1 MRKGGQTMGSGGS
14 GGGSGGSE
22 VREVVLDGLALLKIV
37 KHCNDCLPS
46 MVAGSLL
53 GIDVNGVV
61 EVTYAYP
68 YPSSKEKKGDRD
80 GEGSAGGGDDAD
92 DVQYQIDMM
101 KMLGAVNVENNVVG
115 WYQSMYM
122 GTIYTNEVIEFQHS
136 FQISEELAHAGNSV
150 VIMYD
155 PAQSKKGSLVIKAYR
170 LSDKFLALK
179 RSRSNEF
186 IRPSDIF
193 DELPVRIRSVG
204 HVSAFVRCLKDSHR
218 EELDCSFDS
227 LTLSGTEAQTEKH
240 LELMGTWLDDIVNE
254 QQRFQ
259 MHAKQSTRFRN
270 EHIRWYAK
278 RKQENHERFQNG
290 QPQLPLKFD
299 ESGLKPIPDAPPR
312 LETLLS
318 IGQLDRYCTQL
329 NEHVDSTLN
338 KLLVTSQIGSSSK

>member
-1 MRKGGQTMGSGGS
+1 MRKGCQTSGTS
-14 GGGSGGSE
+14 PITS
-22 VREVVLDGLALLKIV
+22 VVLDGLALMKIV
-37 KHCNDCLPS
+37 KHCNDSLPS

-68 YPSSKEKKGDRD
+68 YPSSKDKDRKDRD
-80 GEGSAGGGDDAD
+80 GESGGADDSD

-115 WYQSMYM
+115 WYQSMYL

-136 FQISEELAHAGNSV
+136 FQVSEELAHAANSI

-170 LSDKFLALK
+170 LTDRFLALK

-186 IRPSDIF
+186 IKPSDIF
-193 DELPVRIRSVG
+193 DELPVKIRSVG

-227 LTLSGTEAQTEKH
+227 LTLSGADSQTEKH
-240 LELMGTWLDDIVNE
+240 LELMATWLDDIVGE

-259 MHAKQSTRFRN
+259 QHAKQSTRFRN
-270 EHIRWYAK
+270 EHVRWYEK
-278 RKQENHERFQNG
+278 RKRENQERHKDG
-290 QPQLPLKFD
+290 QALLPLKFD
-299 ESGLKPIPDAPPR
+299 ESGLKPVPEAPPR
-312 LETLLS
+312 LENLLS
-318 IGQLDRYCTQL
+318 IGQLDRYCSQL
-329 NEHVDSTLN
+329 NEHVDGTLN
-338 KLLVTSQIGSSSK
+338 KLLVTSQIASIDTKK